1 MPTLSYVVIR
11 VDAARH
17 ALCPLTVLLPAQ
29 VRGFSVG
36 CFAHVAGMAALTAA
50 GETAAAEWAAVA
62 FFLMGTYRCLL
73 LQVPWFNETLQSA
86 CLAEDDTT

>member
-1 MPTLSYVVIR
+1 
-11 VDAARH
+11 
-17 ALCPLTVLLPAQ
+17 
-29 VRGFSVG
+29 
-36 CFAHVAGMAALTAA
+36 MAALTAA